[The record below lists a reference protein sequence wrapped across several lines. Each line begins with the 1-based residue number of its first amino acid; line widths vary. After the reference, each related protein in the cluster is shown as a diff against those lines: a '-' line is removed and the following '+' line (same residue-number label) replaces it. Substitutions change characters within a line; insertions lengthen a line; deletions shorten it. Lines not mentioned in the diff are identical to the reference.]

1 MTAASTGLI
10 TEAELD
16 QLEAFLFSSAV
27 SEDALDLIGTHG
39 LLCAVNI
46 SPIKVPEQ
54 EWLDLLFDSEP
65 NWESDAQ
72 KADITGLLRKLNHT
86 IGHDLYNDQETL
98 LPCELTLDTDEDD
111 EEDTTELTIWAQSFM
126 EGVFMREED
135 WFGDDEETVAG
146 MLLPIMVASEL
157 FDDPEILEIRQDRAL
172 SEEMAEQIPEL
183 LVDLYL
189 YYHAPDK

>member
-1 MTAASTGLI
+1 MTATGLI

-27 SEDALDLIGTHG
+27 SEDSLDLIGTHG
-39 LLCAVNI
+39 LLCALNI
-46 SPIKVPEQ
+46 SPTKVPEQ

-65 NWESDAQ
+65 KWESAEQ
-72 KADITGLLRKLNHT
+72 KELIIGLLRKLHFT
-86 IGHDLYNDQETL
+86 IGQDLYNDQETL
-98 LPCELTLDTDEDD
+98 LPCELTLDADEDED
-111 EEDTTELTIWAQSFM
+111 EPELTIWAQSFM

-135 WFGDDEETVAG
+135 WFGNDEETVAG
-146 MLLPIMVASEL
+146 LLLPIMVASEL

>member
-1 MTAASTGLI
+1 MTATGLI

-27 SEDALDLIGTHG
+27 SEDSLDLIGTHG
-39 LLCAVNI
+39 LLCALNI
-46 SPIKVPEQ
+46 SPTKVPEQ

-65 NWESDAQ
+65 KWESAEQ
-72 KADITGLLRKLNHT
+72 KELIVGLLRKLHFT
-86 IGHDLYNDQETL
+86 IGQDLYNDQETL
-98 LPCELTLDTDEDD
+98 LPCELTLDADEDED
-111 EEDTTELTIWAQSFM
+111 EPELTIWAQSFM

-135 WFGDDEETVAG
+135 WFGNDEETVAG
-146 MLLPIMVASEL
+146 LLLPIMVASEL
-157 FDDPEILEIRQDRAL
+157 FDDPEIVEIRQDRAL

>member
-1 MTAASTGLI
+1 MTATGLI

-27 SEDALDLIGTHG
+27 SEDSLDLIGTHG
-39 LLCAVNI
+39 LLCALNI
-46 SPIKVPEQ
+46 SPTKVPEQ

-65 NWESDAQ
+65 KWESTEQ
-72 KADITGLLRKLNHT
+72 KELIVGLLRKLHFT
-86 IGHDLYNDQETL
+86 IGQDLYNDQETL
-98 LPCELTLDTDEDD
+98 LPCELTLDADEDED
-111 EEDTTELTIWAQSFM
+111 EPELTIWAQSFM
-126 EGVFMREED
+126 EGVFLREED
-135 WFGDDEETVAG
+135 WFGNDEETVAG
-146 MLLPIMVASEL
+146 LLLPIMVASEL

>member
-1 MTAASTGLI
+1 MTATGLI

-27 SEDALDLIGTHG
+27 SEDSLDLIGTHG
-39 LLCAVNI
+39 LLCALNI
-46 SPIKVPEQ
+46 SPVKVPEQ

-65 NWESDAQ
+65 KWETETQ
-72 KADITGLLRKLNHT
+72 KSEIIGLLRKLHHT
-86 IGHDLYNDQETL
+86 IGQDLYNDQETL
-98 LPCELTLDTDEDD
+98 LPCELTLDADEDED
-111 EEDTTELTIWAQSFM
+111 EPELTIWAQSFM

-146 MLLPIMVASEL
+146 LLLPIMVASEL
-157 FDDPEILEIRQDRAL
+157 FDDPEIAEIRQDRAL

>member
-1 MTAASTGLI
+1 MI

-46 SPIKVPEQ
+46 SPVKVPDQ

-65 NWESDAQ
+65 KWESDAQ
-72 KADITGLLRKLNHT
+72 KAEIIGLLRKLNHT

-98 LPCELTLDTDEDD
+98 LPCELTLDTDEDED
-111 EEDTTELTIWAQSFM
+111 EDTTELTIWAQSFM
-126 EGVFMREED
+126 EGVFMREEE

-157 FDDPEILEIRQDRAL
+157 FDDTEILEIRQDRAL

-183 LVDLYL
+183 LVDLFL